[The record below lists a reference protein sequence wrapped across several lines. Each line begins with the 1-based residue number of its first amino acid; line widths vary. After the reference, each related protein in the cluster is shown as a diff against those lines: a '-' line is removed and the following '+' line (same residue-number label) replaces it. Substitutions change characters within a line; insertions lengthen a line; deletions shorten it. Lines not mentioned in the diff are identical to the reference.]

1 MHRLFYNLLIAIG
14 LFVALYGVGVDYI
27 MPGASPG
34 LNLLQVLTITAG
46 AVLAA
51 SAYLLRRFGF
61 PPSLLSNLRRNSLK
75 ALAIALITFLVLEIL
90 LTVLG
95 MPTYYPVG
103 FSDEPLELVPWW
115 TCDERGCR
123 FVQTATVDAC
133 AKGILK
139 GRACIVN
146 RQGFADSHDFTVEDG
161 FDERTRI
168 LFLGDSFTQG
178 YGADVGMSYVETV
191 EQRFPD
197 AVVWNAGVGGTGTNQ
212 AVTTFA
218 DLGPQLK
225 PHLTILGFYT
235 NDFGDNLYPF
245 DAKIRFVREN
255 GRIDV
260 IRNAYFDRDGNLV
273 WVPPTV
279 SFVDYAVAGRLP
291 IPGAFERLL
300 GNTRLGSLSLELRK
314 RFESLWRA
322 PNPDPHF
329 QRSIELT
336 GGYLNELRQ
345 LVESQDS
352 ALLVVMIDNRKDMDL
367 PKMRFE
373 AAIEL
378 LDELAIPYM
387 DTKPIIQQPE
397 DYKPLPDVHWN
408 NAGHQKVGLI
418 LSDCIGAFVEG
429 GKLADCEYVKI
440 PGGQR

>member
-1 MHRLFYNLLIAIG
+1 MNRLLYNLLFAIG
-14 LFVALYGVGVDYI
+14 LLVVLYGVGVDYI

-34 LNLLQVLTITAG
+34 LNLLQVLTISIG

-51 SAYLLRRFGF
+51 SAYLLRRFGI
-61 PPSLLSNLRRNSLK
+61 PPRFKRNLRRNSLK
-75 ALAIALITFLVLEIL
+75 ALAIVLITLLVLEIL
-90 LTVLG
+90 LTMLG

-115 TCDERGCR
+115 TCNEQGCR
-123 FVQTATVDAC
+123 YVQDATVDAC
-133 AKGILK
+133 AKGIMR
-139 GRACIVN
+139 GRSCIVN
-146 RQGFADSHDFTVEDG
+146 KEGFGDSHDFTVENG

-168 LFLGDSFTQG
+168 LFLGDSFTRG
-178 YGADVGMSYVETV
+178 FGADVGESYVETV
-191 EQRFPD
+191 EQRLPE

-212 AVTTFA
+212 AVTTFS
-218 DLGPQLK
+218 DLGPQLQ
-225 PHLTILGFYT
+225 PQLTILGFYT
-235 NDFGDNLYPF
+235 NDFEDNLYPI

-260 IRNAYFDRDGNLV
+260 IRNVYFDQNGNLV

-291 IPGAFERLL
+291 IPGAFERFL
-300 GNTRLGSLSLELRK
+300 GNTRLGSLALELRK
-314 RFESLWRA
+314 RFESLWKA
-322 PNPDPHF
+322 PIPDPHF

-336 GGYLNELRQ
+336 GGYLSELRQ
-345 LVESQDS
+345 LVESQGS
-352 ALLVVMIDNRKDMDL
+352 AFLVVMIDNRKDMDL

-373 AAIEL
+373 AAVEL
-378 LDELAIPYM
+378 LDELEIPYM
-387 DTKPIIQQPE
+387 DTKPIIQQPD

-408 NAGHQKVGLI
+408 SAGHQKVGMI
-418 LSDCIGAFVEG
+418 LSDCIGALVEG